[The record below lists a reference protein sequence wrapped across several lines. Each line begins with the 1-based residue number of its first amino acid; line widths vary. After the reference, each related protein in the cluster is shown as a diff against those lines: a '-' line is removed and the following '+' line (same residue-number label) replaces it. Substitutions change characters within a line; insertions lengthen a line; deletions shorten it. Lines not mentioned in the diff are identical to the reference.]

1 MYKKKE
7 FEKLTSLYDVHV
19 YKGINGIAI
28 RHCHKKLEYFK
39 GKEKYNNVLEIGA
52 GTTPHIDYIKH
63 KFDNYYIAETSEA
76 SIKHYENDKK
86 ISAVLYDGV
95 KLPFENNF
103 FDRIIIFHALEH
115 INDPENFLFEI
126 MSKLKNNGLISI
138 SLPTDP
144 GILWRLGK
152 LFTKHFT
159 AKRTYKISSKEY
171 EYLLATEHINSIF
184 NLISLIR
191 YHFKN
196 QIDESFLPFKINLV
210 YINLFYNVHIIKLKY
225 L

>member
-7 FEKLTSLYDVHV
+7 FKKLTSLYDVHI

-28 RHCHKKLEYFK
+28 RYCHKKLECFK

-63 KFDNYYIAETSEA
+63 KFDNYYIAEISEA
-76 SIKHYENDKK
+76 AIKYYENDKK

-115 INDPENFLFEI
+115 IKDPENFLFE
-126 MSKLKNNGLISI
+126 MMGKLKNDGLISI

-144 GILWRLGK
+144 GLLWRLGK
-152 LFTKHFT
+152 IFTKYYT
-159 AKRTYKISSKEY
+159 AKRTYKISSNAY
-171 EYLLATEHINSIF
+171 DYLLATEHINSIF

-191 YHFKN
+191 YNFKS
-196 QIDESFLPFKINLV
+196 QIKENFLPFKIKLV
-210 YINLFYNVHIIKLKY
+210 DLNLFYNVHITK
-225 L
+225 

>member
-1 MYKKKE
+1 MYKKNE
-7 FEKLTSLYDVHV
+7 FNKLNSLYNIHL
-19 YKGINGIAI
+19 YTGINGIAM
-28 RHCHKKLEYFK
+28 RYCHRNLESFK
-39 GKEKYNNVLEIGA
+39 GKEKYDNVLEIGA
-52 GTTPHIDYIKH
+52 GTAPHINYVKH

-103 FDRIIIFHALEH
+103 FDRIIIFQALEH
-115 INDPENFLFEI
+115 INNPENFLFET
-126 MSKLKNNGLISI
+126 MSKLKNGGLISI

-171 EYLLATEHINSIF
+171 EYLLSTEHINSIF

-191 YHFKN
+191 YNFEN
-196 QIDESFLPFKINLV
+196 QIKENFLPFKIKLV
-210 YINLFYNVHIIKLKY
+210 DVNLFYNVHITK
-225 L
+225 

>member
-7 FEKLTSLYDVHV
+7 FMKLTSLYDVHV
-19 YKGINGIAI
+19 YTGINGIAI
-28 RHCHKKLEYFK
+28 RYCHKKLECFK

-115 INDPENFLFEI
+115 INDPENFLFEM
-126 MSKLKNNGLISI
+126 MSKLKEGGVLSI

-144 GILWRLGK
+144 GFLWRLGR
-152 LFTKHFT
+152 LFIKYFIV
-159 AKRTYKISSKEY
+159 KKTYNVSGEEY
-171 EYLLATEHINSIF
+171 EYINATEHINSIF
-184 NLISLIR
+184 TLISLTR
-191 YHFKN
+191 YNFKN
-196 QIDESFLPFKINLV
+196 KIDESFLPFKIKLV
-210 YINLFYNVHIIKLKY
+210 DLNLF
-225 L
+225 

>member
-1 MYKKKE
+1 M
-7 FEKLTSLYDVHV
+7 FL
-19 YKGINGIAI
+19 
-28 RHCHKKLEYFK
+28 KLEQ
-39 GKEKYNNVLEIGA
+39 E
-52 GTTPHIDYIKH
+52 PRHIDYIKH
-63 KFDNYYIAETSEA
+63 KFDNYYIAETSET

-103 FDRIIIFHALEH
+103 FDRIVVFQALEH
-115 INDPENFLFEI
+115 INDPENFLFE
-126 MSKLKNNGLISI
+126 MMGKLKNDGLISI

-184 NLISLIR
+184 NLISIIR
-191 YHFKN
+191 YNFKN
-196 QIDESFLPFKINLV
+196 QIKESFLPFKIKLV
-210 YINLFYNVHIIKLKY
+210 DVNLFYNVHITK
-225 L
+225 